1 MTDIQKKIGSLNKQ
15 GPYAKGCMSMKSAP
29 EEKIAVQSFV
39 SSLPHFV
46 KSMKK
51 FNVSG
56 SYTLVSSSFLFILF
70 ILFLFYLFWL
80 FSQIFIFILNL

>member
-39 SSLPHFV
+39 SNLPHFV

-56 SYTLVSSSFLFILF
+56 SYTLVSSSFLLLF
-70 ILFLFYLFWL
+70 CSFYFFYFGYSLKFLFLY
-80 FSQIFIFILNL
+80 